1 MNSNEVVTADETVT
15 NEVVTADEIVTEDEQ
30 RYRQRIWSMI
40 MGERSEE
47 TREVSTTKSTTYDKV
62 DELDTNY
69 YTKWKEAKDNLIN
82 NIYLPFHR
90 YLDLERNY
98 KRRKEYYEIHGKY
111 PPRIE
116 AMLHTKKRR
125 RLENKYEVELANL
138 CLLYHE
144 SKKQKD
150 KLCKKKDNIGITF
163 IHEYIKLQKIT
174 NKNKKKLQRETCSI
188 CCDNHKINK
197 MITTSCGHHFGTYC
211 FAQYIDVNYYNDNDI
226 VCPLCRNDNL
236 ESFTKYH

>member
-1 MNSNEVVTADETVT
+1 MNS

-40 MGERSEE
+40 MGQR
-47 TREVSTTKSTTYDKV
+47 REVSTRKSITYDKV
-62 DELDTNY
+62 DEIY
-69 YTKWKEAKDNLIN
+69 RECHEKWEQLYDNQKN
-82 NIYLPFHR
+82 NIYRKIFR
-90 YLDLERNY
+90 YLDLEEAC
-98 KRRKEYYEIHGKY
+98 KRDYEYYKIHGEY
-111 PPRIE
+111 LPLNY
-116 AMLHTKKRR
+116 AMLHGKKRII
-125 RLENKYEVELANL
+125 LEKKYEVELANL
-138 CLLYHE
+138 RLLIDE
-144 SKKQKD
+144 SNKQKD

-188 CCDNHKINK
+188 CCENHKINK

-211 FAQYIDVNYYNDNDI
+211 FAQYIDVNYEKLNDI